1 MGLIKHGDPKIR
13 GVSIDA
19 STLAAALAPEIAA
32 LIVGKL
38 TGLVALGDDAILGE
52 EAAAQALNKSQSTME
67 AWRAKG
73 MGPKWVK
80 LGPRAVGYRV
90 GDLRQFIR
98 DGRARSFQ
106 PSLAALLSLPPAP
119 VFVPRL
125 AAANGRQRASAR
137 LQFDPRSGRHALKGA
152 APRSGS
158 RA

>member
-1 MGLIKHGDPKIR
+1 VSLIKHDDPKTR

-90 GDLRQFIR
+90 GDLREYIR
-98 DGRARSFQ
+98 DGRA
-106 PSLAALLSLPPAP
+106 
-119 VFVPRL
+119 
-125 AAANGRQRASAR
+125 
-137 LQFDPRSGRHALKGA
+137 
-152 APRSGS
+152 
-158 RA
+158 